1 MERVIK
7 TNGFN
12 WTRLFNLVWLGF
24 LLFPVQSLFERPR
37 STLEY
42 LYVGLVLLGFVATF
56 VWAFFWSRWI
66 VKLDPQPLYRFSSL
80 VGMAVCYAT
89 MLLLLPVISWN
100 GIGMLIYAGS
110 FAGTQR
116 SFRPGAVA
124 IAVAA
129 ITVLLLLLFEGLQ
142 PWVGGMMFFFT
153 VAAAVGNHLS
163 YREAITNL
171 RLRRSQEEVARIA
184 KIAERERI
192 ARDLH
197 DLLGHTLSVIVL
209 KSELASR
216 LAEHHPTRAAAEI
229 RDVERIARE
238 SLQEVRSAV
247 RGYRSA
253 GLEAEF
259 ASVRLACE
267 AAGLK
272 LELYLEGLELEWAT
286 EQTLSFVLREAV
298 TNAIRHAKAKT
309 LWVSLERAPA
319 GVRLTIWDDGS
330 GLIAEGNG
338 IQGIRERVTN
348 VQGKFEFSA
357 EHKGITVTLP
367 LEEQSEV
374 GTVDLEG
381 RARV

>member
-1 MERVIK
+1 MERIIK
-7 TNGFN
+7 TGNFN
-12 WTRLFNLVWLGF
+12 WARLFNLLWLGF
-24 LLFPVQSLFERPR
+24 LIFPVAALLEHPR

-42 LYVGLVLLGFVATF
+42 LYVTLILLGFVTTF
-56 VWAFFWSRWI
+56 VWVFFWLRW
-66 VKLDPQPLYRFSSL
+66 VTNADGQPLYRIPAL
-80 VGMAVCYAT
+80 IGMGVCYAT

-116 SFRPGAVA
+116 SFKPGAAA
-124 IAVAA
+124 IAISV
-129 ITVLLLLLFEGLQ
+129 ITVVPLVLLQEIQ
-142 PWVGGMMFFFT
+142 PWIGAMMFFFT
-153 VAAAVGNHLS
+153 VVAAIGNHLS
-163 YREAITNL
+163 YREAVSNM

-216 LAEHHPTRAAAEI
+216 LSEKNPARAAIEI

-272 LELYLEGLELEWAT
+272 LELYLEPVELEWGA
-286 EQTLSFVLREAV
+286 EQTLSFVMREAV

-309 LWVSLERAPA
+309 LWISLERAPA
-319 GVRLTIWDDGS
+319 GVRLSVWDDGS
-330 GLIAEGNG
+330 GRIAEGNG
-338 IQGIRERVTN
+338 VQGMRERVT
-348 VQGKFEFSA
+348 QAGGKFEFSA
-357 EHKGITVTLP
+357 EHKGVTVTLP
-367 LEEQSEV
+367 LEENAGMGAAAGV
-374 GTVDLEG
+374 
-381 RARV
+381 ARV